1 MSLRDSGHTPIRLH
15 RIVNIDNA
23 HWVALRSVA
32 GKIWLLD
39 SRDRRGARQMDDKD
53 YEEYVKKRKGAY
65 PILFAEDMSKT
76 VGDSQASSSNE
87 SPVLPCR

>member
-1 MSLRDSGHTPIRLH
+1 MGIHQKGCALL
-15 RIVNIDNA
+15 VNIENV

-39 SRDRRGARQMDDKD
+39 SSDRRGARQMSEKD
-53 YEEYVKKRKGAY
+53 YSEYVKRRKGAY

-76 VGDSQASSSNE
+76 IGDSQASSSHE